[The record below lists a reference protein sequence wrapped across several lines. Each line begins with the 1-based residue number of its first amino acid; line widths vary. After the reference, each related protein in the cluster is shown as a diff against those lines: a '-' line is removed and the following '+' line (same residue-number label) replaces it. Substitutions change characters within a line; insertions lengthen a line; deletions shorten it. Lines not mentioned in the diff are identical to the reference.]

1 MPSEN
6 LVSLQVSLVSLAFR
20 CYPDQINLVDKVLES
35 TLVALDKIA
44 VEKYFL
50 FTSNA
55 RYFCNDHNFFSR
67 VDFDSSLGKELNRLL
82 RMPVSH
88 YNSLVT
94 LLQLP
99 HFGEVLQRLDFNG
112 RKSIALH
119 LVNNALDNETYITT
133 QEHVRSSSLFNLNR
147 FT

>member
-1 MPSEN
+1 MI
-6 LVSLQVSLVSLAFR
+6 F
-20 CYPDQINLVDKVLES
+20 VLI
-35 TLVALDKIA
+35 K
-44 VEKYFL
+44 
-50 FTSNA
+50 NP
-55 RYFCNDHNFFSR
+55 FFR
-67 VDFDSSLGKELNRLL
+67 VDFDSALGKELNRLL

-99 HFGEVLQRLDFNG
+99 HFGQVLQRLDYNG

-133 QEHVRSSSLFNLNR
+133 QENVRMIIRLN
-147 FT
+147 FLTKLM

>member
-1 MPSEN
+1 MESFFVINSQNCFHGPN
-6 LVSLQVSLVSLAFR
+6 L
-20 CYPDQINLVDKVLES
+20 
-35 TLVALDKIA
+35 
-44 VEKYFL
+44 
-50 FTSNA
+50 
-55 RYFCNDHNFFSR
+55 FCR

-99 HFGEVLQRLDFNG
+99 HFGQVLHRLDYNG

-133 QEHVRSSSLFNLNR
+133 QEHVRTYIN
-147 FT
+147 